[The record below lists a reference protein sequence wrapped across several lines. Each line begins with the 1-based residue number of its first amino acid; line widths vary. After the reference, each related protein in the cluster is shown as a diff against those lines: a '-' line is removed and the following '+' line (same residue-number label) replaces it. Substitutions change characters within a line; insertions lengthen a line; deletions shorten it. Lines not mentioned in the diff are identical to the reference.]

1 MKNGTAMS
9 SSGEA
14 THELTADMNSYHL
27 YAHPSVVPLI
37 GTFHTEDSSEHKEQV
52 KRRHSPALELTLQ

>member
-9 SSGEA
+9 SSEA
-14 THELTADMNSYHL
+14 THELTADMNSYL